1 MTARPEV
8 TGRRYAT
15 NAALA
20 RYLGIS
26 TMTLWRWKN
35 DPALDVPSAA
45 VINGKE
51 RNDLVQWDRWLEARI
66 RPSKS

>member
-1 MTARPEV
+1 MIARPEI

-26 TMTLWRWKN
+26 TMTLWRWKRDAALN
-35 DPALDVPSAA
+35 VPPAAIV
-45 VINGKE
+45 NGKD
-51 RNDLVQWDRWLEARI
+51 RNDLTEWDRWLDARV
-66 RPSKS
+66 RPGKS